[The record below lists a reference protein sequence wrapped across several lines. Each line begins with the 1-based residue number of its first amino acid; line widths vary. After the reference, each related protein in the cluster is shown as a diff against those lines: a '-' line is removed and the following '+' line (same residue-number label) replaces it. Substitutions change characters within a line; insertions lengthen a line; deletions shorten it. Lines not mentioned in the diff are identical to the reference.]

1 MSKISLIFDVD
12 NTLTDYDY
20 TNRYAISKVFN
31 EAGKCMREADYNS
44 FKRFEIDYWRQ
55 FENSS
60 QEMNTHGF
68 SRIDYV
74 RSHIY
79 QEYFGE
85 DVISLEFGYHL
96 MNVYINNL
104 GVINKVYDG
113 VPETLEYL
121 YHKYRLYIAS
131 NGPQESQIR
140 KLVNT
145 NLYQYFE
152 GIVSSELAGYSKPKQ
167 EFFDYLIREFNI
179 NPITAAFIGDSLT
192 SDILGANRNNICSIW
207 FNRLNEKNI
216 TNIVPDIEI
225 HDIKE
230 LKKIL

>member
-1 MSKISLIFDVD
+1 MSKRNLYPKDYVDSTYAIDFKKLYEQGYRGVIFDVD

-20 TNRYAISKVFN
+20 TNRYAISRVFN
-31 EAGKCMREADYNS
+31 EAGKCMREADYNN

-60 QEMNTHGF
+60 QEMDTHGF

-145 NLYQYFE
+145 NLNSF
-152 GIVSSELAGYSKPKQ
+152 
-167 EFFDYLIREFNI
+167 
-179 NPITAAFIGDSLT
+179 SLLST
-192 SDILGANRNNICSIW
+192 
-207 FNRLNEKNI
+207 
-216 TNIVPDIEI
+216 
-225 HDIKE
+225 IK
-230 LKKIL
+230 